1 MDTEEQRE
9 VQKSKKTEAQLVMTL
24 IKNGLFL
31 QRKLG
36 QVCQQFT
43 LNTNQFV
50 VINEIIVQGP
60 LSQKELCHRLLFEK
74 SNVSKIVKTLQ
85 DKELISVSVA
95 PADRRSTVLIE
106 TVKGIEI
113 WKDCLHS
120 FNSSCTDLMS
130 FLSDGEIID
139 TLELLKKIGKSFDH
153 MECQQVIVS
162 K

>member
-36 QVCQQFT
+36 QTCQQFT

-60 LSQKELCHRLLFEK
+60 LSQKELCGRLLFEK

-95 PADRRSTVLIE
+95 PADRRSTLLIE

-113 WKDCLHS
+113 WKDCLQS
-120 FNSSCTDLMS
+120 FNNSCTDLMS
-130 FLSDGEIID
+130 FLSDGEITD

-153 MECQQVIVS
+153 MESQQIIVL

>member
-1 MDTEEQRE
+1 MDTEEQKK
-9 VQKSKKTEAQLVMTL
+9 VQKNKKTEAQLVMTL

-50 VINEIIVQGP
+50 VINEIILQGP
-60 LSQKELCHRLLFEK
+60 LTQKELCSRLLFEK
-74 SNVSKIVKTLQ
+74 SNVSKIVKILQ

-95 PADRRSTVLIE
+95 PVDRRSTLLIE

-113 WKDCLHS
+113 WKDCLQS
-120 FNSSCTDLMS
+120 FNNSCTGLMA
-130 FLSDGEIID
+130 FLSDREIID
-139 TLELLKKIGKSFDH
+139 TLELLKQMGTSFGH
-153 MECQQVIVS
+153 MES
-162 K
+162 

>member
-1 MDTEEQRE
+1 MDTEDQGEMQN
-9 VQKSKKTEAQLVMTL
+9 KKKAETQLVMAL

-43 LNTNQFV
+43 LNTNQFL

-60 LSQKELCHRLLFEK
+60 LSQKALCSRLLFEK
-74 SNVSKIVKTLQ
+74 SNISKIVKILQ

-95 PADRRSTVLIE
+95 PADRRSTLLVE

-113 WKDCLHS
+113 WKACLQS
-120 FNSSCTDLMS
+120 FNNSCTDLMS
-130 FLSDGEIID
+130 FLSDGEIND
-139 TLELLKKIGKSFDH
+139 TQELLKKMNRSFDH
-153 MECQQVIVS
+153 MDS
-162 K
+162 H